1 MGRLGRPAV
10 RWAIAFLFLGVEL
23 LLFVVVADLLW
34 IEQLLLIVA
43 TVFLFAI
50 IPSILKTF
58 SEQGSAPIKSVQ
70 RQRAA
75 RVAGVVDRVAVLLRI
90 DAIAPII
97 SWIAAAFLVVLAG
110 ETITDSVSGLPGRTI
125 SSTAIYLLLAVFAA
139 PPVRGRLQEKLRL
152 EFPRSVVVIVL
163 IAGVIAN
170 EEILAPPVENP
181 AAVVAFLHLPL

>member
-1 MGRLGRPAV
+1 V
-10 RWAIAFLFLGVEL
+10 
-23 LLFVVVADLLW
+23 
-34 IEQLLLIVA
+34 

-58 SEQGSAPIKSVQ
+58 SEQGSAPIESVQ

-110 ETITDSVSGLPGRTI
+110 ETITDSVSGLPIRTI
-125 SSTAIYLLLAVFAA
+125 SSTAIYLSLAVFAA
-139 PPVRGRLQEKLRL
+139 PPVRGHLQEKLQL